1 MAPSNEVRTYGNWRK
16 PGSPGIG
23 KLGTVG
29 TALLFV
35 GLVVVAFAMLMSLVA
50 GLVTAV
56 VVGLALAPML
66 VQDRNGRTA
75 LQFLVARLAWL
86 RGRTAGWNLYRA
98 GPLTARDRGT
108 CRLPGLLAPTRL
120 VEAQD
125 AYGRDFAMIV
135 MPSTGHYSV
144 VFECGADGAM
154 LVDSEQV
161 DTWVAYWGQ
170 WLSSLAFEPGL
181 IAASVTIE
189 AAPDLGHRLA
199 REVGDNVDPRAPQL
213 ARRALAEIVRTYP
226 AGSATVSTRITVT
239 YSASARPGAR
249 RRSADEMAREISTR
263 LPGLTSGLAMTGA
276 GSARPMTA
284 DQLVRAV
291 KVAFDEDAQ
300 LALDGLPDAE
310 LGWED
315 AGPSAAQEFWDR
327 YTHDSGISITW
338 GMYEAPRSEVVS
350 NVLTG
355 LVSPHEDIVRKRVSI
370 LYRPHDPG
378 SSARLVEKDRRD
390 ARFKIAG
397 SNVAARDSVAVAA
410 ADQAAR
416 EEARGAG
423 LTRFAL
429 LVTATV
435 RSVDALP
442 SAVAAIDALAA
453 PARIRLRR
461 MYGSQSA
468 AFAACL
474 PLGVVLPHHVQVP
487 SIIRE
492 SA

>member
-1 MAPSNEVRTYGNWRK
+1 VAPEVRTYGNWRK
-16 PGSPGIG
+16 PESPGVG
-23 KLGTVG
+23 KLGTIG
-29 TALLFV
+29 TALLFG
-35 GLVVVAFAMLMSLVA
+35 GLIVVTFAMLISLMM
-50 GLVTAV
+50 GLLTAV
-56 VVGLALAPML
+56 IVGVVLAPML

-75 LQFLVARLAWL
+75 LQSVVARLAWV
-86 RGRTAGWNLYRA
+86 RGRAAGWNVYRT
-98 GPLTARDRGT
+98 GPLTARNRGT

-125 AYGRDFAMIV
+125 AYGRDFAMV
-135 MPSTGHYSV
+135 VVPATGHYSV
-144 VFECGADGAM
+144 VFECGAEGAL
-154 LVDSEQV
+154 LVDSEQA
-161 DTWVAYWGQ
+161 DIWVAYWGQ

-199 REVGDNVDPRAPQL
+199 REVRTNIDPRAPKL
-213 ARRALAEIVRTYP
+213 AQQALSEIVRNYP
-226 AGSATVSTRITVT
+226 AGSATLSTRIAVT
-239 YSASARPGAR
+239 YSASLRQGGR
-249 RRSADEMAREISTR
+249 RRGQDEMVREIGTR

-291 KVAFDEDAQ
+291 KVAFDEDASLSLGAQ
-300 LALDGLPDAE
+300 PDAE
-310 LGWED
+310 LSWDD

-327 YTHDSGISITW
+327 YTHDSGVSITW

-350 NVLTG
+350 SVLTG

-378 SSARLVEKDRRD
+378 SSARLVERDRRD

-397 SNVAARDSVAVAA
+397 NNVAARDSVAVAA

-423 LTRFAL
+423 LTRFSL

-435 RSVDALP
+435 RSVDAVP
-442 SAVAAIDALAA
+442 AAVAAIDVLAA

-474 PLGVVLPHHVQVP
+474 PLGVVLPHHLQVP
-487 SIIRE
+487 SIVRE
-492 SA
+492 SM